1 MSKPEA
7 GNDGTGNLTAPPEWP
22 PGSIASACES
32 NAWLPGE
39 FVSLAALAAEFVA
52 DETRFEGPLKGGAT
66 PTQSWMTSG
75 SALARQAA
83 TQSWEAARA
92 SLAVGGTVPARG
104 LEAALRRLLD
114 CSRDA
119 GTEDRH
125 GGMFAYAPT
134 GALPASALAAF
145 VCASINPGLTWMPT
159 SPQFAALE
167 RCVLDWVA
175 GSILGWPDG
184 NGGVFTSGGSVANT
198 LALHVARQATAKR
211 AGVAPEEVFFFVP
224 DHVHYCIPKGLGLL
238 GVGRERIIEVGC
250 DGAGTLNLNA
260 LAIELRNRELRSR
273 IADGGFAG
281 VVVAVGGETNT
292 GSIDDLRGLA
302 ELSRGTAGLWLH
314 VDACFGGFFG
324 LTERGRR
331 ALRGIEHADSVA
343 LDPHKALQVPYG
355 VGMLMVRDESNL
367 QRAFRS
373 GGAYLPPP
381 GAGRYEVANI
391 SDLGIELTREA
402 RGAQVWLPLT
412 AYGPDAFAK
421 HLDWCLD
428 ATDWLAKAILEAGE
442 FELVS
447 GPKLSTLNFRMK
459 RTFAGLSRTDVV
471 HWLVDDI
478 NARGRV
484 LLAPT
489 EVAGE
494 ACVRV
499 CILSARSS
507 PRNLREL
514 LSDIIQAGAALA
526 ANLARLESCL
536 QNQNRSLG
544 FRVPY
549 RVRPIPSK
557 GLGVTATEEI
567 EKGRLVWEFEE
578 GACVQVSAEMVHTLA
593 RESGIES
600 ASDFLNHCF
609 CWDGRILYPQGDT
622 QFFNHSSRP
631 NMASPDG
638 VRWFATRAILAGEEI
653 LDDYGTYEKNPVY
666 ERLCVEYKAESSST
680 VAEIYKS

>member
-1 MSKPEA
+1 MSKPETA
-7 GNDGTGNLTAPPEWP
+7 HDWTANPTAPPESP
-22 PGSIASACES
+22 PGSIASACER

-52 DETRFEGPLKGGAT
+52 DETRFEGPLKGGDT
-66 PTQSWMTSG
+66 VPTSWPTQSWMTSG
-75 SALARQAA
+75 SALGRQAA

-104 LEAALRRLLD
+104 LEVALRRLLD

-134 GALPASALAAF
+134 GAIQASALAAF

-175 GSILGWPDG
+175 RSILDWPDG

-198 LALHVARQATAKR
+198 LALHVARHATAKR

-224 DHVHYCIPKGLGLL
+224 DHVHYCIPNGLWLL
-238 GVGRERIIEVGC
+238 GVGRESFIRVGC

-260 LAIELRNRELRSR
+260 FDIELRNLELRSFGNR
-273 IADGGFAG
+273 FAG

-292 GSIDDLRGLA
+292 GSIDDLRGLV
-302 ELSRGTAGLWLH
+302 ELCRGTAGLWLH

-324 LTERGRR
+324 LTERGRQ

-367 QRAFRS
+367 QRAFRM
-373 GGAYLPPP
+373 GGAYLPPTGAP
-381 GAGRYEVANI
+381 AGAGRYEVANI

-402 RGAQVWLPLT
+402 RGAQVWLPLA
-412 AYGPDAFAK
+412 AYGPDAFSK

-428 ATDWLAKAILEAGE
+428 AIDWLAKAILAAGE

-459 RTFAGLSRTDVV
+459 KAFAGLSRTDVV
-471 HWLVDDI
+471 RWLVDDI

-484 LLAPT
+484 LLAP
-489 EVAGE
+489 AKLPGKR
-494 ACVRV
+494 ACAYASYRRAPRHGT
-499 CILSARSS
+499 CASS
-507 PRNLREL
+507 FRT
-514 LSDIIQAGAALA
+514 SSS
-526 ANLARLESCL
+526 LARRWLPASRGWKAAFRIKTD
-536 QNQNRSLG
+536 RSG
-544 FRVPY
+544 SVFR
-549 RVRPIPSK
+549 I
-557 GLGVTATEEI
+557 G
-567 EKGRLVWEFEE
+567 
-578 GACVQVSAEMVHTLA
+578 
-593 RESGIES
+593 
-600 ASDFLNHCF
+600 
-609 CWDGRILYPQGDT
+609 
-622 QFFNHSSRP
+622 
-631 NMASPDG
+631 
-638 VRWFATRAILAGEEI
+638 
-653 LDDYGTYEKNPVY
+653 
-666 ERLCVEYKAESSST
+666 
-680 VAEIYKS
+680 

>member
-1 MSKPEA
+1 MNKP
-7 GNDGTGNLTAPPEWP
+7 PPEWP
-22 PGSIASACES
+22 AGSIASACETS
-32 NAWLPGE
+32 AWPPGE
-39 FVSLAALAAEFVA
+39 FASLAALAAAFVV
-52 DETRFEGPLKGGAT
+52 DETRCEGPLKGGAT
-66 PTQSWMTSG
+66 PAQSWMTSG

-92 SLAVGGTVPARG
+92 SLAVGGTGTGIG

-175 GSILGWPDG
+175 GSILSWPDG
-184 NGGVFTSGGSVANT
+184 NSGVFTSGGSVANT
-198 LALHVARQATAKR
+198 LALHVARHATSKR
-211 AGVAPEEVFFFVP
+211 AGVAPEEVLFFVP
-224 DHVHYCIPKGLGLL
+224 DHVHYCIPKGLALL
-238 GVGRERIIEVGC
+238 GVGRERIIRVAC
-250 DGAGTLNLNA
+250 DGTGTLNLKA
-260 LAIELRNRELRSR
+260 LASELRNRGIDDS
-273 IADGGFAG
+273 GGAGVSSAG
-281 VVVAVGGETNT
+281 VVIAIGGETNT
-292 GSIDDLRGLA
+292 GSTDDLLGLA
-302 ELSRGTAGLWLH
+302 ELRRGRAGLWLH
-314 VDACFGGFFG
+314 IDACFGGFFG
-324 LTERGRR
+324 LTERGRQT
-331 ALRGIEHADSVA
+331 LRGIEQADSVA

-367 QRAFRS
+367 QRAFRM
-373 GGAYLPPP
+373 GGAYVPPA
-381 GAGRYEVANI
+381 GAGRYTVANI

-402 RGAQVWLPLT
+402 RGAQVWLPLI
-412 AYGPDAFAK
+412 AYGSDAFAK

-428 ATDWLAKAILEAGE
+428 AIDWLAKAILEAGE

-459 RTFAGLSRTDVV
+459 RTFAGVSPTDAV

-484 LLAPT
+484 LLAPA
-489 EVAGE
+489 EVYGE

-514 LSDIIQAGAALA
+514 RSDVVQAGAALA
-526 ANLARLESCL
+526 ANLARLENCL
-536 QNQNRSLG
+536 PNQNRSLG

-549 RVRPIPSK
+549 RVRPIPAK

-567 EKGRLVWEFEE
+567 EAGRLVWEFEE
-578 GACVQVSAEMVHTLA
+578 GACLPASEEMVETLA
-593 RESGIES
+593 LQSGIQA

-609 CWDGRILYPQGDT
+609 CWEGRILYPQGDT
-622 QFFNHSSRP
+622 QFFNHSSCP
-631 NMASPDG
+631 NIASPDG
-638 VRWFATRAILAGEEI
+638 VRWFATRAILAGEEL
-653 LDDYGTYEKNPVY
+653 LDDYGTYENNPVY
-666 ERLCVEYKAESSST
+666 ERLCRKYKAESSSS
-680 VAEIYKS
+680 VAEIYRS

>member
-1 MSKPEA
+1 MTE
-7 GNDGTGNLTAPPEWP
+7 NDPTAPPEWP
-22 PGSIASACES
+22 AGSIASACDG

-52 DETRFEGPLKGGAT
+52 DETRFEGPLKGGGT
-66 PTQSWMTSG
+66 VPTSWPAQGWMTSG
-75 SALARQAA
+75 SALGHQAA

-92 SLAVGGTVPARG
+92 SLAVGGTAPARG

-175 GSILGWPDG
+175 RSVLEFPDG

-211 AGVAPEEVFFFVP
+211 AGVAPEAVFFFVP
-224 DHVHYCIPKGLGLL
+224 DHAHYCIPKGLALL
-238 GVGRERIIEVGC
+238 GVGPERMIRVGC
-250 DGAGTLNLNA
+250 DGAGTIDLSA
-260 LAIELRNRELRSR
+260 LGRDLRSR
-273 IADGGFAG
+273 SIADGGFAG

-292 GSIDDLRGLA
+292 GSIDNLRGLV
-302 ELSRGTAGLWLH
+302 ELCRGAAGLWLH

-324 LTERGRR
+324 LTERGRQ
-331 ALRGIEHADSVA
+331 ALRGIEQADSVA

-367 QRAFRS
+367 QRAFRM
-373 GGAYLPPP
+373 GGAYTPPQGSAP
-381 GAGRYEVANI
+381 AGAGRYEVANI

-402 RGAQVWLPLT
+402 RGAQVWLPLA

-428 ATDWLAKAILEAGE
+428 AIDWIAKAILEAGE

-471 HWLVDDI
+471 RWLVDDI

-484 LLAPT
+484 LLAPA

-514 LSDIIQAGAALA
+514 LSDVTQAGAALA
-526 ANLARLESCL
+526 ANLARLERSL

-549 RVRPIPSK
+549 RVRPIPSS
-557 GLGVTATEEI
+557 GLGVTAIEDV
-567 EKGRLVWEFEE
+567 EKGRLLWEFEE
-578 GACVQVSAEMVHTLA
+578 GACVPASADMVHTLA
-593 RESGIES
+593 RESGIQT

-622 QFFNHSSRP
+622 RFINHSSRP

-638 VRWFATRAILAGEEI
+638 VRWFATRAILEGEEL
-653 LDDYGTYEKNPVY
+653 LDDYGTYEKNPLY
-666 ERLCVEYKAESSST
+666 ERLCGEYKAESSST

>member
-1 MSKPEA
+1 MSNSGA
-7 GNDGTGNLTAPPEWP
+7 APPEWP
-22 PGSIASACES
+22 AGSIASECGSSAG
-32 NAWLPGE
+32 LPSE
-39 FVSLAALAAEFVA
+39 FVSLAALAAAFVA
-52 DETRFEGPLKGGAT
+52 DETRFEGPVKGGTT
-66 PTQSWMTSG
+66 PEQSWMTSG

-92 SLAVGGTVPARG
+92 SLAIGTSPAGG
-104 LEAALRRLLD
+104 LEAALRRLMD

-175 GSILGWPDG
+175 GSVLEWPHG

-198 LALHVARQATAKR
+198 LALHVARHATAKR
-211 AGVAPEEVFFFVP
+211 AGVAPAEVLFFVP
-224 DHVHYCIPKGLGLL
+224 EHAHYCIPKGLALL
-238 GVGRERIIEVGC
+238 GVGQEKIVRVSC
-250 DGAGTLNLNA
+250 DSAGALNLNA
-260 LAIELRNRELRSR
+260 LASQLRNRGSN
-273 IADGGFAG
+273 DGEFAG
-281 VVVAVGGETNT
+281 VLVAVAGETNT
-292 GSIDDLRGLA
+292 GSTDDLRALS
-302 ELSRGTAGLWLH
+302 ELSRSEAALWLH

-331 ALRGIEHADSVA
+331 ALRGIEYADSVA

-355 VGMLMVRDESNL
+355 VGMLMVRKERNL
-367 QRAFRS
+367 QRAFRM
-373 GGAYLPPP
+373 GGSYLPP
-381 GAGRYEVANI
+381 AVTGRCEVANI

-428 ATDWLAKAILEAGE
+428 SADWLARVLLQTGE

-459 RTFAGLSRTDVV
+459 RTFASLSRNDVV
-471 HWLVDDI
+471 RWLVDDI

-489 EVAGE
+489 EIFGE

-514 LSDIIQAGAALA
+514 LSDIIQAGAVLA
-526 ANLARLESCL
+526 TDIARLESCL
-536 QNQNRSLG
+536 QNQSRSLG

-557 GLGVTATEEI
+557 GLGVTATEDI
-567 EKGRLVWEFEE
+567 EKGRLVWEFED
-578 GACVQVSAEMVHTLA
+578 GACVAASAEMVDALA
-593 RESGIES
+593 RESGVGA

-609 CWDGRILYPQGDT
+609 CWDGQILYPQGDT
-622 QFFNHSSRP
+622 QFVNHSSTP

-638 VRWFATRAILAGEEI
+638 VRWFATRAILEGEEL
-653 LDDYGTYEKNPVY
+653 LDDYGTYEKNAEY
-666 ERLCVEYKAESSST
+666 EQLCRKYNAESSSS
-680 VAEIYKS
+680 VAETFRS